1 MKVKGVM
8 QHTRRHVPAPSL
20 TAELRMVMGTITDAA
35 RRRLPPLPLISSSSG
50 DDEVSARQQLLPTRT
65 RTATRAGSD
74 GRRPLIILDRSMSI
88 TGQLQAIKR
97 ETAKQAAAGSSGA
110 C

>member
-1 MKVKGVM
+1 
-8 QHTRRHVPAPSL
+8 
-20 TAELRMVMGTITDAA
+20 MVMGTITDAA

-65 RTATRAGSD
+65 RTATRAASD

>member
-1 MKVKGVM
+1 
-8 QHTRRHVPAPSL
+8 
-20 TAELRMVMGTITDAA
+20 MVMGTITDAT
-35 RRRLPPLPLISSSSG
+35 RRRLPPPPLTSSSG
-50 DDEVSARQQLLPTRT
+50 DAEVSARQQQLATRT

-88 TGQLQAIKR
+88 TGQLRAIKL
-97 ETAKQAAAGSSGA
+97 ETPKRAAAGSSGA